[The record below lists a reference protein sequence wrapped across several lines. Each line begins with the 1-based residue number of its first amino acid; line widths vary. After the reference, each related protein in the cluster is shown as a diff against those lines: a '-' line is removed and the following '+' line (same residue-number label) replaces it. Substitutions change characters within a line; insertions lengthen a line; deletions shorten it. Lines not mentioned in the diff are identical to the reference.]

1 MIVDETNTGCGA
13 TGKGFWQYQGQADF
27 VVFGKRTQV
36 SGFFSKECPE
46 HNYHLGDSEL
56 KLKQFSVI
64 KNVIESAGLIEQVDK
79 VGKALEKSVQ
89 KAVEKSQR
97 ITGVRGVG
105 TMIWIDTKTP

>member
-56 KLKQFSVI
+56 KLKHFSVI